1 MIIKIKK
8 QENDY
13 TAYWINENGQESK
26 FDYIELIDKLSR
38 NIQIDLF
45 YENVD
50 QEDEAGIN
58 KLFEEI
64 KHKISEVN
72 KSIQS
77 IQDQDFWYCGL

>member
-77 IQDQDFWYCGL
+77 IQDQDF